1 MIACQIFAKYDFFG
15 QSRYVESVR
24 IKSFSGPYFPAFGLN
39 TEIYIFHISPYSVK
53 IRTLTQ
59 FRFVTINCFFSLS
72 CYGKDIIQNGRME
85 AIERRHKNRRYEN

>member
-15 QSRYVESVR
+15 QSLYVESVR
-24 IKSFSGPYFPAFGLN
+24 IKSFSGPYFAAFGLN
-39 TEIYIFHISPYSVK
+39 TEIYIVQV
-53 IRTLTQ
+53 RTLTQ